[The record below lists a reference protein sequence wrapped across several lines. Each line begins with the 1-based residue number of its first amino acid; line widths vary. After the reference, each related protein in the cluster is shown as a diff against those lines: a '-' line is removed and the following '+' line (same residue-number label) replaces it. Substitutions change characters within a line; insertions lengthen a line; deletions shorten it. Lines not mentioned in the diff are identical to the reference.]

1 MVGKITTR
9 ENEQNMDGKLKQRVS
24 YALGAFGHDIFYAAL
39 STYFMVF
46 VTSAMFTGADKATT
60 GKMIGII
67 TSLVVVIRLVEII
80 FDPIIGGVIDNTKT
94 RFGKFKPWLVIG
106 GVVSSILLACIFTNF
121 FGLAIHNTTLFII
134 LFAIVYLLLGSFYS
148 FKDIALWSMIP
159 ALSTE
164 TKERGKLATF
174 ARLGSVIGA
183 NGTTLAVVPIVT
195 FFTFL
200 MTGEDSQGASGWFWF
215 GLIAAV
221 ISGGTAIITALGT
234 KENESVIRQQQEK
247 ASPKDMFKAIA
258 KNDQLM
264 WLALSYIAYAIAN
277 GVTNAVFFFFF
288 KYILGNSGEF
298 WIVGL
303 IAAVVGLIA
312 VSLFPMLTKLI
323 SRRFIYI
330 GGIAMML
337 LAYVCFSLAGTSLP
351 MVIVGLVLFYFPHQ
365 LIFLSAL
372 MTITDSVEYGQW
384 KNGTRNEA
392 VTLSIRPL
400 LDKLAGALSN
410 GIIGFLAV
418 AAGMTGNAT
427 AADITAHGVS
437 TFHLYAFY
445 LPAALMIFSAI
456 IFTWKI
462 TLTEKKHAQ
471 IVKELETKLNYSEKA
486 N

>member
-1 MVGKITTR
+1 MSGKS
-9 ENEQNMDGKLKQRVS
+9 KQRIS
-24 YALGAFGHDIFYAAL
+24 YALGAFGHDIFYATL

-67 TSLVVVIRLVEII
+67 TSLIVVIRLVQII
-80 FDPIIGGVIDNTKT
+80 FDPLIGGVIDNTKT
-94 RFGKFKPWLVIG
+94 RFGKFKPWLIIG
-106 GVVSSILLACIFTNF
+106 GVVSSILLVFIFTNF

-134 LFAIVYLLLGSFYS
+134 LFAIVYILLDVFYS
-148 FKDIALWSMIP
+148 FKDIAFWSMIP
-159 ALSTE
+159 ALSTD
-164 TKERGKLATF
+164 TKEREKLATF
-174 ARLGSVIGA
+174 ARLGSSLGA

-200 MTGEDSQGASGWFWF
+200 MTGKDSQGASGWFWF

-221 ISGGTAIITALGT
+221 LAGGTAIIAALGT

-247 ASPKDMFKAIA
+247 ASIKDIFKAIT

-277 GVTNAVFFFFF
+277 VATTAVLFFFF
-288 KYILGNSGEF
+288 KYVLGNSGDF

-303 IAAVVGLIA
+303 IAAVSGLIA
-312 VSLFPMLTKLI
+312 VPLFPTLTKLI
-323 SRRFIYI
+323 SRRFVYI
-330 GGIAMML
+330 GGIVMML
-337 LAYVCFSLAGTSLP
+337 LAYVCFILAGTSLP
-351 MVIVGLVLFYFPHQ
+351 IVIVGLVLYYFPQQ

-384 KNGTRNEA
+384 KNGTRSEA

-410 GIIGFLAV
+410 GIVGFVAV

-427 AADITAHGVS
+427 AADITAQGVS
-437 TFHLYAFY
+437 TFHIYAFY

-456 IFTWKI
+456 IFAWKI

-471 IVKELETKLNYSEKA
+471 IVKELEARLNNGEKSTDKA
-486 N
+486 AQ